1 MEFKFIYRYA
11 RSSSGRYR
19 VTLHRCS
26 FLFWEYTLV
35 YKNSNCNKT
44 KHFVVTQNSIVEKE
58 MFSNVDVP
66 IEETGE
72 NIWISALHHK
82 YVH

>member
-1 MEFKFIYRYA
+1 M
-11 RSSSGRYR
+11 
-19 VTLHRCS
+19 
-26 FLFWEYTLV
+26 
-35 YKNSNCNKT
+35 YKNCYSNCNKT
-44 KHFVVTQNSIVEKE
+44 KYFVVTQNSIVEKE

-72 NIWISALHHK
+72 NILISALHHK